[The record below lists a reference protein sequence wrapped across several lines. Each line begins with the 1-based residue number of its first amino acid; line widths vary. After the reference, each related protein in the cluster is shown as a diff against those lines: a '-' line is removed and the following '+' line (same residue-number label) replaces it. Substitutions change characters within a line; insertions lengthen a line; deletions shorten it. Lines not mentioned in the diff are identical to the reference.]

1 MDKIKFKIKN
11 ADDIYCAVGQIIQ
24 ASQQWEQNYR
34 EYALRVG
41 VEIEKHDIATLRRV
55 NGALKEKGIISE
67 RDYNSLNRVIH
78 LRNYVNHEFFIQDFH
93 RDYEWIEEELSEI
106 LFYVYEAV
114 DLVANM
120 TEKLEGSSA
129 LRQTVFD

>member
-1 MDKIKFKIKN
+1 MDKIKLKIKN
-11 ADDIYCAVGQIIQ
+11 ADDIYRAVGQIIQ

-67 RDYNSLNRVIH
+67 RDYNNLNRVIH
-78 LRNYVNHEFFIQDFH
+78 LRNYVNHEFFIQDFY